1 MSHPQQIQDN
11 LQKLH
16 DQIAQALSKAGRGL
30 QDVQLIAVSKT
41 FPPTLVQA
49 AFDAGQVCF
58 GENRIQEA
66 LEKIPALP
74 ASLEWHLVG
83 HLQKNK
89 ARFCPGNFQ
98 WIHSLDSQ
106 ELVEKLEKRCA
117 QEQQTLK
124 GLIQINLS
132 GESSKQGLWEW
143 DELCRLTESMLACQW
158 LQLKGLM
165 TIAEANVGEKKTRA
179 TFEKL
184 REWKRSLV
192 ARFGNEEECT
202 ELSMGMSSDYRW
214 AIAEGATLIRI
225 GSAIFGQRG

>member
-1 MSHPQQIQDN
+1 MPPSSQIQDN
-11 LQKLH
+11 LKKLH
-16 DQIAQALSKAGRGL
+16 EQMAHALSKAGRAS
-30 QDVQLIAVSKT
+30 QEVKLIAISKT
-41 FPPTLVQA
+41 FPADQVQA
-49 AFDAGQVCF
+49 AFEAGQLCF

-106 ELVEKLEKRCA
+106 ELVERLEKRCA
-117 QEQQTLK
+117 QEQQQIN
-124 GLIQINLS
+124 GLIQVNLS
-132 GESSKQGLWEW
+132 GESSKQGIWEW
-143 DELCRLTESMLACQW
+143 DDLCRLTESMLACQW
-158 LQLKGLM
+158 VKLKGLM
-165 TIAEANVGEKKTRA
+165 TLAEANVGEKKTRA

-184 REWKRSLV
+184 RQWKTCLV
-192 ARFGNEEECT
+192 EQFGNEECT
-202 ELSMGMSSDYRW
+202 ELSMGMSSDYPW
-214 AIAEGATLIRI
+214 AIAEGATFIRI